1 VSRKLFVT
9 VLAGTLALTGC
20 QTVREN
26 PKTTTGAV
34 AGAAGGAAI
43 GAVVSRGNR
52 GKGALIGAAVGALAG
67 TGIGYYMDEQERKL
81 RQQTQGSGI
90 AVQREGDNIVLNLP
104 DNISFDV
111 GKSNIKPQFMP
122 ALDNVAETLRAYYET
137 RIEIAGHTDSTG
149 SAQTNQIL
157 SENRARSVKSYL
169 SNRGVASARMTTVG
183 FGPSQPVASNAT
195 AEGRAKNRR
204 VEITLIPAPA
214 PS

>member
-1 VSRKLFVT
+1 VTHKLMVT
-9 VLAGTLALTGC
+9 AISAALALTGC
-20 QTVREN
+20 QTFRDN

-34 AGAAGGAAI
+34 AGAAGGAAL

-81 RQQTQGSGI
+81 RQQTAGSGVGV
-90 AVQREGDNIVLNLP
+90 ARVGDNIVLNLP

-111 GKSNIKPQFMP
+111 GKAEIKPQFMP
-122 ALDNVAETLRAYYET
+122 VLDDVAETLRAYYET

-149 SAQTNQIL
+149 SAQTNQAL
-157 SENRARSVKSYL
+157 SENRAKSVKSYL
-169 SNRGVASARMTTVG
+169 SSRGVAAERMATVG
-183 FGPSQPVASNAT
+183 FGPSRPVATNAT

-204 VEITLIPAPA
+204 VAIILIPAPG
-214 PS
+214 